1 MTTHEP
7 STEHDLS
14 TGLRENFDPRARWRA
29 AIGAVRGLNRLA
41 SLSKA
46 TAALKKQ
53 GSSDSGGW
61 KNGTGAGL
69 DEDEDEEDE
78 EGAPH
83 GLKWEAMTPPHKK
96 PTTSA
101 INTVTPA
108 ERDKGAGIDSAAA
121 QLTAEEEEE
130 LQIPGSFDMSNPR
143 HGRKESA
150 DDEEDEEDEATS
162 WSGFF
167 KRMVLK

>member
-1 MTTHEP
+1 MITHEP

-69 DEDEDEEDE
+69 DEDEEDE

-83 GLKWEAMTPPHKK
+83 GLKWEAVTPLHEE
-96 PTTSA
+96 PTTFA
-101 INTVTPA
+101 IDTVTPA
-108 ERDKGAGIDSAAA
+108 ERGKGAGTDSAAA
-121 QLTAEEEEE
+121 HLTMEQE
-130 LQIPGSFDMSNPR
+130 LQMPGSFDMSNPR
-143 HGRKESA
+143 HGRKESV
-150 DDEEDEEDEATS
+150 DEVDEEDEATS